1 MSKINYSIALILDDC
16 INKILYD
23 EEGNERTLPFKLK
36 YKINKNKSLISK
48 DVSDFEKIKLQLIAI
63 YGEPTAD
70 GKEVIVKDPNKADA
84 FMKAI
89 NLLLLQ
95 EIEHSITKIE
105 EEDLSS
111 LTMNIN
117 IPYPKLE
124 IFQAYMCDEPELLK
138 ELTIGARF
146 NIDLPVVPEDTP
158 ADNAV
163 QEKASTSNEVIEEKV
178 PLKKTTKKSSSTSR
192 KNPNTGRKKKKEN
205 IKDESN

>member
-63 YGEPTAD
+63 YGEPAAD
-70 GKEVIVKDPNKADA
+70 GKEVVVKDPNKVDA

-138 ELTIGARF
+138 ELTTGARF

-158 ADNAV
+158 VDNVA
-163 QEKASTSNEVIEEKV
+163 QENNIISNEVIEEKV
-178 PLKKTTKKSSSTSR
+178 PLKKTTRKSSSTSR
-192 KNPNTGRKKKKEN
+192 KSSDTSRKKKKEN

>member
-23 EEGNERTLPFKLK
+23 EAGNERTLPFKLK

-48 DVSDFEKIKLQLIAI
+48 DVSDFEKIKMQLIAI

-70 GKEVIVKDPNKADA
+70 GKEVVVKDPNKVGA

-138 ELTIGARF
+138 ELTTGARF
-146 NIDLPVVPEDTP
+146 NIDLPVVPE
-158 ADNAV
+158 NF
-163 QEKASTSNEVIEEKV
+163 EEEIKEEEIKEEVVTK
-178 PLKKTTKKSSSTSR
+178 PKKTKKSTSTR
-192 KNPNTGRKKKKEN
+192 RKKKEITEN
-205 IKDESN
+205 ESN

>member
-48 DVSDFEKIKLQLIAI
+48 DVSDFEKIKMQLIAI

-70 GKEVIVKDPNKADA
+70 GKEVVVKDPNKVDA

-95 EIEHSITKIE
+95 EIDHSITKIE
-105 EEDLSS
+105 EEDLSA

-138 ELTIGARF
+138 ELTTGARF
-146 NIDLPVVPEDTP
+146 NIDLPVVPE
-158 ADNAV
+158 NF
-163 QEKASTSNEVIEEKV
+163 EEEIKEEEIKEEVVTK
-178 PLKKTTKKSSSTSR
+178 PKKTKKSTSTR
-192 KNPNTGRKKKKEN
+192 RKKKEITEN
-205 IKDESN
+205 ESN

>member
-70 GKEVIVKDPNKADA
+70 GKEVVVKDPNKVDA

-124 IFQAYMCDEPELLK
+124 IFQAYMCDEPELLR
-138 ELTIGARF
+138 ELTTGAKF
-146 NIDLPVVPEDTP
+146 NIDLPIVPE
-158 ADNAV
+158 NF
-163 QEKASTSNEVIEEKV
+163 EEEIKEEKIKEEV
-178 PLKKTTKKSSSTSR
+178 VTKPKKTKKSTTTR
-192 KNPNTGRKKKKEN
+192 RKKKEITEN
-205 IKDESN
+205 ESN

>member
-48 DVSDFEKIKLQLIAI
+48 DVSDFEKIKMQLIAI

-70 GKEVIVKDPNKADA
+70 GKEVVVKDPNKVDA

-95 EIEHSITKIE
+95 EIDHSITKIE
-105 EEDLSS
+105 EEDLSA

-138 ELTIGARF
+138 ELTTGAKF
-146 NIDLPVVPEDTP
+146 NIDLPIVPE
-158 ADNAV
+158 NF
-163 QEKASTSNEVIEEKV
+163 EEEIKEEEIKEEVVTK
-178 PLKKTTKKSSSTSR
+178 PKKTKKSTSTR
-192 KNPNTGRKKKKEN
+192 RKKKEITEN
-205 IKDESN
+205 ESN

>member
-48 DVSDFEKIKLQLIAI
+48 DVSDFEKIKMQLIAI

-70 GKEVIVKDPNKADA
+70 GKEVVVKDPNKVDA

-95 EIEHSITKIE
+95 EIDHSITKIE
-105 EEDLSS
+105 EEDLST

-138 ELTIGARF
+138 ELTTGAKF
-146 NIDLPVVPEDTP
+146 NIDLPIVPE
-158 ADNAV
+158 NF
-163 QEKASTSNEVIEEKV
+163 EEEIKEEKIKEEV
-178 PLKKTTKKSSSTSR
+178 VTKPKKTKKSTTTR
-192 KNPNTGRKKKKEN
+192 RKKKEITEN
-205 IKDESN
+205 ESN

>member
-48 DVSDFEKIKLQLIAI
+48 DVSDFEKIKMQLIAI

-70 GKEVIVKDPNKADA
+70 GKEVVVKDPNKVDA

-95 EIEHSITKIE
+95 EIDHSITKIE
-105 EEDLSS
+105 EEDLSA

-138 ELTIGARF
+138 ELTTGAKF
-146 NIDLPVVPEDTP
+146 NIDLPIVPE
-158 ADNAV
+158 NF
-163 QEKASTSNEVIEEKV
+163 EEEIKEEKIKEEV
-178 PLKKTTKKSSSTSR
+178 VTKPKKTKKSITTR
-192 KNPNTGRKKKKEN
+192 RKKKEITEN
-205 IKDESN
+205 ESN

>member
-48 DVSDFEKIKLQLIAI
+48 DVSDFEKIKMQLIAI
-63 YGEPTAD
+63 YGEPTTD
-70 GKEVIVKDPNKADA
+70 GKEVVVKDPNKVDA

-138 ELTIGARF
+138 ELTTGARF
-146 NIDLPVVPEDTP
+146 NIDLPVVPE
-158 ADNAV
+158 NF
-163 QEKASTSNEVIEEKV
+163 EEKIKEEEIKEEV
-178 PLKKTTKKSSSTSR
+178 VTKPKKTKKSTTTR
-192 KNPNTGRKKKKEN
+192 RKKKEITEN
-205 IKDESN
+205 ESN

>member
-48 DVSDFEKIKLQLIAI
+48 DVSDFEKIKMQLIAI

-70 GKEVIVKDPNKADA
+70 GKEVVVKDPNKVDA

-138 ELTIGARF
+138 ELTTGARF
-146 NIDLPVVPEDTP
+146 NIDLPVVPE
-158 ADNAV
+158 NF
-163 QEKASTSNEVIEEKV
+163 EEEIKEEEIKEEVVTK
-178 PLKKTTKKSSSTSR
+178 PKKTKKSTSTR
-192 KNPNTGRKKKKEN
+192 RKKKEITEN
-205 IKDESN
+205 ESN

>member
-48 DVSDFEKIKLQLIAI
+48 DVSDFEKIKMQLIAI

-70 GKEVIVKDPNKADA
+70 GKEVVVKDPNKVDA

-95 EIEHSITKIE
+95 EIDHSITKIE
-105 EEDLSS
+105 EEDLSA

-138 ELTIGARF
+138 ELTTGAKF
-146 NIDLPVVPEDTP
+146 NIDLPIVPE
-158 ADNAV
+158 NF
-163 QEKASTSNEVIEEKV
+163 EEEIKEEKIKEEV
-178 PLKKTTKKSSSTSR
+178 VTKPKKTKKSTTTR
-192 KNPNTGRKKKKEN
+192 RKKKEITEN
-205 IKDESN
+205 ESN